1 MNNFYVIQIGFKSH
15 NDKIFYLGS
24 NGILVDNKEQAVLYT
39 EQNKE
44 SAERLSKTWVRA
56 MVVPFSEE
64 EDIDTKD
71 IVFSFVHSATL
82 KTAAESYNKFSKQ
95 NVSIKFADVVGDV
108 PQAKIKIGEK
118 EFLLQVIALP
128 GTW

>member
-1 MNNFYVIQIGFKSH
+1 MNNFYVIQIGLKSH

-24 NGILVDNKEQAVLYT
+24 NGILADNKEQAVLYT

-71 IVFSFVHSATL
+71 IVLSFVHSATL

-128 GTW
+128 SS